1 MTEQEQFI
9 ADLAESLNEIQATP
23 RQKEIYKATLR
34 HAISYAVRKAF
45 YRKTGAMVIRPE
57 PVATTVGNS

>member
-9 ADLAESLNEIQATP
+9 ADLADSLNEITATP

-34 HAISYAVRKAF
+34 HAIAYAVQKSFR
-45 YRKTGAMVIRPE
+45 RKTGAMVVRPE
-57 PVATTVGNS
+57 PVAVLT